1 MENQILIQ
9 IHKLKQWGI
18 FKLADTVAAC
28 FEIKR
33 ICFYMVLSHGI
44 YRILWFMVPSHEILK
59 LNEAEPS
66 MAGAVV
72 PEHKNTTL
80 Q

>member
-1 MENQILIQ
+1 MI
-9 IHKLKQWGI
+9 
-18 FKLADTVAAC
+18 
-28 FEIKR
+28 
-33 ICFYMVLSHGI
+33 
-44 YRILWFMVPSHEILK
+44 PSHEILK

-80 Q
+80 TINANKYLDDLNNSDC

>member
-1 MENQILIQ
+1 
-9 IHKLKQWGI
+9 
-18 FKLADTVAAC
+18 
-28 FEIKR
+28 
-33 ICFYMVLSHGI
+33 MVLSHGI

-80 Q
+80 TINANKFLDNLENSDC

>member
-1 MENQILIQ
+1 MI
-9 IHKLKQWGI
+9 
-18 FKLADTVAAC
+18 
-28 FEIKR
+28 
-33 ICFYMVLSHGI
+33 
-44 YRILWFMVPSHEILK
+44 PSHEILK

-80 Q
+80 TINANKYLDNLNNSDC